1 MKSIQRVLGQYQRQ
15 NELNGLPCG
24 EYTGRVDDPRMA
36 IWKLEAT
43 VTKEEAAQ
51 FKADTLALLA
61 KIKSREAI

>member
-15 NELNGLPCG
+15 NETNGLPCG
-24 EYTGRVDDPRMA
+24 DYTGRAEDPRLA

-43 VTKEEAAQ
+43 VTKEKASQ

>member
-1 MKSIQRVLGQYQRQ
+1 MKSIQSILGQYQRQ

-24 EYTGRVDDPRMA
+24 EYTGRVDEPRMA
-36 IWKLEAT
+36 IWKFEAT

>member
-24 EYTGRVDDPRMA
+24 EYTGREVDPRTA